1 MGHRDTPPPAAGPG
15 GCLEVRLFYVRV
27 SPHAGAAPPPRLALA
42 LRPAGGDAPA
52 TPLPLRLDRHDA
64 AAGEA
69 TYVSTEA
76 ARLPPP
82 AAAFDVSDHRGAA
95 LLRGSL
101 RQCPDGK
108 ADSPAWEIDCVPAAG
123 AAASAAAFEV
133 YVAGCCAGEPAVLT
147 RALRL
152 ATPEDAAGSLLRRR
166 SGALTAAG
174 NESDNDM
181 NTASMQYPEG
191 WYSDDDDGQLSWFN
205 AGVRVG
211 VGIGLGVCVGVGIGV
226 GLLMRSYQAT
236 TRSLKRR
243 FF

>member
-1 MGHRDTPPPAAGPG
+1 MDHAPPPPDPG
-15 GCLEVRLFYVRV
+15 SCLEVRLFYVRL
-27 SPHAGAAPPPRLALA
+27 SPHGGAAPPPRLALE
-42 LRPAGGDAPA
+42 LRPAAGGEAIHLA
-52 TPLPLRLDRHDA
+52 LRLDRHDA
-64 AAGEA
+64 ASGEA
-69 TYVSTEA
+69 TYVSTAA
-76 ARLPPP
+76 ARLAPP
-82 AAAFDVSDHRGAA
+82 AAAFEVADHRGAA

-101 RQCPDGK
+101 RRCCPDAK
-108 ADSPAWEIDCVPAAG
+108 AADSPAWEINCVPAAG
-123 AAASAAAFEV
+123 AAASASAFEV

-152 ATPEDAAGSLLRRR
+152 ATPEEAAGGLVRRR
-166 SGALTAAG
+166 PGALTAAG
-174 NESDNDM
+174 NEGDNDM
-181 NTASMQYPEG
+181 NTSSMQYPEG